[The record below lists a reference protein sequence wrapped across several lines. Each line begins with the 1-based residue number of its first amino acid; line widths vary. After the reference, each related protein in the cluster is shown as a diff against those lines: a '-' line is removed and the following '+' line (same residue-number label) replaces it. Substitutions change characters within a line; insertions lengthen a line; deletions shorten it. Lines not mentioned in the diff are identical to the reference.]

1 MGELP
6 RRFKAIMKLSDKVF
20 IQEAIVLLELKNK
33 PLDYVIHELIHEL
46 NLPTYFD
53 VNVAA
58 TESTSYEMETI
69 NYEGDEL
76 PFVNGNPPESIKG
89 PGKKILEGSV
99 EKSDVAYLSVLRFE
113 HEGKQYCGAD
123 EEGCNL
129 KPIYLDS
136 DSIYFDKPDFAS
148 YIDKPSYQDN
158 NHEHYAR
165 ELDLAIQLHKAI
177 HIDKHGNQSQRR
189 LDRVASWLN
198 TTYPNQNF
206 PTAEIERLS
215 AVIGTVKPKK

>member
-1 MGELP
+1 
-6 RRFKAIMKLSDKVF
+6 MKLSDKVF
-20 IQEAIVLLELKNK
+20 IQEAIVLLELQNK

-76 PFVNGNPPESIKG
+76 LFVNGNPPESIKG

-136 DSIYFDKPDFAS
+136 DSIYFDKSDFAS

-158 NHEHYAR
+158 NHEHYAP
-165 ELDLAIQLHKAI
+165 ELDIAIQLHKAI
-177 HIDKHGNQSQRR
+177 YLGKYGNSELNREQRISQ
-189 LDRVASWLN
+189 WLN
-198 TTYPNQNF
+198 ENDKSKEYSS
-206 PTAEIERLS
+206 AAISRLS
-215 AVIGTVKPKK
+215 TVIGLGKSIKK